1 MTFDLSNEKLNNL
14 LRPLDWRNDTPI
26 VALNDSGEVVLFNSG
41 AKQLLGFNPEEMV
54 GNHVSD
60 LLVGIDKREVNNLFF
75 PETGNRP
82 SGEFSFKTK
91 RDESQDINWNV
102 LYTDGQDGQSELA
115 ICLGDPQSEEE
126 IGEQSTPNC
135 TPVRETVLKY
145 KTLFQYAYDAMV
157 LSRFETGRIIEVNPE
172 AENLLGYRTEELLR
186 KRLPDLLADGDFSR
200 LKEKLT
206 EDKFFYQADQP
217 LQKK

>member
-14 LRPLDWRNDTPI
+14 LRPLDWRKDTPI

-91 RDESQDINWNV
+91 RDESQ
-102 LYTDGQDGQSELA
+102 
-115 ICLGDPQSEEE
+115 
-126 IGEQSTPNC
+126 
-135 TPVRETVLKY
+135 
-145 KTLFQYAYDAMV
+145 
-157 LSRFETGRIIEVNPE
+157 
-172 AENLLGYRTEELLR
+172 
-186 KRLPDLLADGDFSR
+186 
-200 LKEKLT
+200 
-206 EDKFFYQADQP
+206 
-217 LQKK
+217 